1 MLLANKEKIDGY
13 ISIAGAGENIAKVIS
28 RQVKTNLPR
37 SSALADSILSQLKK
51 GKTVKV
57 EDQNLA
63 ALFHPSV
70 QPYLIS
76 WMAFEPQEEIKKL
89 QIPVL
94 ILQGNTDLQV
104 MVKDAENLR
113 QAKPNAKYYII
124 DGMNHVLKNASSD
137 RNENLASYNNPL
149 LAIDLDLCAAIIQ
162 FCK

>member
-1 MLLANKEKIDGY
+1 MTIARSKVANTRIGAAKFGIKWRIIILLSE
-13 ISIAGAGENIAKVIS
+13 E
-28 RQVKTNLPR
+28 P
-37 SSALADSILSQLKK
+37 SALADSILSQLKK

-104 MVKDAENLR
+104 MVKDAENLS